1 MLDDSNRSLVH
12 FNARSLRKNSDNI
25 YNFID
30 SLAHSFSIICISETW
45 LCTYDVNLFG
55 PSSYEAE
62 YCHRC
67 SDSYGGSAI
76 FIAPDLS
83 YTRRQDLS
91 LGISHCES
99 VWIELDNSFLNDNNN
114 VILGCIYRSPSSNMR
129 NFISR
134 LDTILHQLSSE
145 GKRVVLV
152 GDININLL
160 NTDNCAC
167 TEYNDCFSGYG
178 FESLI
183 SSPTRCP
190 ISGAASLLDHAI
202 CNFSPSPSAGVI
214 DVNITDHYPIF
225 LAFNV
230 MKPFDPPTRVT
241 SVLDQELFF
250 NAIIKTDWSSVTS
263 LCNVDQ
269 AFNKFSSL
277 FLKAVEECTKTVKCK
292 KRYKYPKNPWLSER
306 LLKSMRKKDNLY
318 RKVKKKQPFN
328 TALASRYKKYSNI
341 FSCILKNANKN
352 IVMTKYLVQKTT
364 LKNNG
369 NS

>member
-1 MLDDSNRSLVH
+1 
-12 FNARSLRKNSDNI
+12 
-25 YNFID
+25 
-30 SLAHSFSIICISETW
+30 
-45 LCTYDVNLFG
+45 
-55 PSSYEAE
+55 
-62 YCHRC
+62 
-67 SDSYGGSAI
+67 
-76 FIAPDLS
+76 
-83 YTRRQDLS
+83 
-91 LGISHCES
+91 
-99 VWIELDNSFLNDNNN
+99 
-114 VILGCIYRSPSSNMR
+114 MR
-129 NFISR
+129 DFISR

-250 NAIIKTDWSSVTS
+250 NAIIKTDWSSITS
-263 LCNVDQ
+263 LCNEDQ

-306 LLKSMRKKDNLY
+306 LLKSMPKKDNRY
-318 RKVKKKQPFN
+318 REVKKQPFN
-328 TALASRYKKYSNI
+328 TALASRYKRCSNVL
-341 FSCILKNANKN
+341 SCLLKN
-352 IVMTKYLVQKTT
+352 TKKKIL
-364 LKNNG
+364 
-369 NS
+369 